1 MKKVESGQQFKIFL
15 SPNQERFVFS
25 RDIINVLYSNMGEG
39 KTYAAVAALIA
50 HAQRNKQPIYCAIV
64 RDTHENIKN
73 STVPSIKKALDTL
86 GPGLYQFK
94 DDCKHLEI
102 KCVPRV
108 YVDLFGI
115 DDENSLS
122 KLGQGPE
129 YALIWLEEPAPIIDK
144 KNAGLSVDVY
154 RAALARCARQDL
166 SIVPRLQI
174 TMNPPDEDHWTFT
187 ELIDSPAVDPDFPLI
202 TKAVFRL
209 LPGENKF
216 ISEYARQ
223 AVKFAYKKDP
233 GLWMRYVEGKAAPVY
248 RGKKVTPE
256 YNHEIHLLKFPVDP
270 AKGLIGF
277 RGWDGWH
284 SPTCLVGQILHTGRL
299 VFFETIHLE
308 NSDVSQLIDFQ
319 LAPMLRSPRWLNVC
333 KGWRDIGDVSM
344 KNGDQSNKGE
354 SAAKV
359 IEKKLNTYFEGGPAH
374 WEHMKIG
381 LKNSFNRNV
390 LGKPAI
396 QLSPEEKYLH
406 RALSGDWHYKTDNSG
421 KIISNLPEKNTSS
434 HIGDA
439 YANVVNV
446 LIPEL
451 DAQFDSRNVRKLAQ
465 AARDRAA
472 SYGG

>member
-1 MKKVESGQQFKIFL
+1 VKKIEQSQQFKIWL
-15 SPNQERFVFS
+15 SPNQERFAFS
-25 RDIINVLYSNMGEG
+25 KAIINVLYSNMGEG
-39 KTYAAVAALIA
+39 KTYAAVASLIV
-50 HAQRNKQPIYCAIV
+50 HAQRNGQPIYGALV
-64 RDTHENIKN
+64 RDTLENIKN
-73 STVPSIKKALDTL
+73 STVPSIKKALDSL
-86 GPGLYQFK
+86 SPGLYRFW
-94 DDCKHLEI
+94 DDFKHLEI
-102 KCVPRV
+102 KSVPRV
-108 YVDLFGI
+108 YIDLFGI

-129 YALIWLEEPAPIIDK
+129 YAIIWLEEPAPIIDK
-144 KNAGLSVDVY
+144 KNAGLSIDVY

-166 SIVPRLQI
+166 SVIPRLQI

-187 ELIDSPAVDPDFPLI
+187 ELIDAPEVDPDFPLI

-223 AVKFAYKKDP
+223 AVKYAYKKDP
-233 GLWMRYVEGKAAPVY
+233 GLWMRYVEGKASPVY

-256 YNHEIHLLKFPVDP
+256 YNPEIHLLKFPVDP
-270 AKGLIGF
+270 AKGLVGF

-284 SPTCLVGQILHTGRL
+284 SPTCLLGQILHTGRL
-299 VFFETIHLE
+299 VFIDSLHAE
-308 NSDVSQLIDFQ
+308 NSDVKQLIDFQ
-319 LAPMLRSPRWLNVC
+319 LAPLLRSPRWLNQC
-333 KGWRDIGDVSM
+333 KAWRDIGDISM

-359 IEKKLNTYFEGGPAH
+359 IETKLGTFFEGGPAH
-374 WEHMKIG
+374 WERMKIG
-381 LKNSFNRNV
+381 LKGSFNKMV
-390 LGKPAI
+390 LGRPAI
-396 QLSPEEKYLH
+396 QIGPEERLLH
-406 RALSGDWHYKTDNSG
+406 RALAGDWHYKTDNSG
-421 KIISNLPEKNTSS
+421 KIVSAIPEKNTSS

-439 YANVVNV
+439 YANVVNI

-451 DAQFDSRNVRKLAQ
+451 DMQFDTSTTRKLAQ